1 MNITPSSFLC
11 EPPIV
16 KALIFQKKKIER
28 EKKIMRSLMKTNF
41 LAINVNGIVERARN
55 QNDCIQNKL
64 QIKV

>member
-16 KALIFQKKKIER
+16 KALIFQKNR
-28 EKKIMRSLMKTNF
+28 MRKKIMRSLMKTNF

>member
-1 MNITPSSFLC
+1 
-11 EPPIV
+11 
-16 KALIFQKKKIER
+16 
-28 EKKIMRSLMKTNF
+28 MRSLMKTNF